1 MDGLRSLVRALG
13 ASARTAGATGHVSGA
28 KLFALRQIDAH
39 PGIGVNELAAA
50 TLAGQSTVSELVS
63 KLVKQGLVRRDTARD
78 DARHVRLSLT
88 ADGQRAIWK
97 TKPTA
102 QERLV
107 AGLEALPATTRKN
120 LARGIELWLDKSGL
134 AHVAPGL
141 FFENETRRNRG

>member
-13 ASARTAGATGHVSGA
+13 ASARTAGSTGSVSGA
-28 KLFALRQIDAH
+28 QLFALRQIDAH
-39 PGIGVNELAAA
+39 PGIGVNELASA

-63 KLVKQGLVRRDTARD
+63 KLVRQGLVRRETAED

-88 ADGQRAIWK
+88 AEGRRAIRK

-107 AGLEALPATTRKN
+107 AGLEALPAKTRKN
-120 LARGIELWLDKSGL
+120 LAKGIELWLDRSGL
-134 AHVAPGL
+134 AHVAPGF
-141 FFENETRRNRG
+141 FFENESRRTRG